1 MHKCCPFCKN
11 PLMPWYHWRAGD
23 GRFYCN
29 EFCADAVDSHGD
41 FTPPMHELYERQ
53 AQRA

>member
-1 MHKCCPFCKN
+1 MHNYCPFCKN
-11 PLMPWYHWRAGD
+11 PLTPWYQWRGSD

-29 EFCADAVDSHGD
+29 EFCADASELPGD
-41 FTPPMHELYERQ
+41 FTPLHSELRENP